1 MLRYAVPATLS
12 LPSYRESARIP
23 TGGLSL
29 LSGSNATSAS
39 QTVDVS
45 GAAGSIDAGLAST
58 RLSAYLGGL
67 NISHD
72 RMAATA
78 SFLDGPGAALGS
90 LKIGPV
96 TVGDRRSLSVLL
108 RRDGNAPVPPG
119 TRQIRV
125 TLAATDDDVF
135 PAPAFADNVKLTLD
149 APAPPV
155 TPPGEGGGDG
165 VIGAPDT
172 AVEFRLT
179 GKKRQRVLKQK
190 GVKVRAE
197 CPLEVCTVEVFGKGK
212 KLKPTSEGLEAG
224 VTERVRLKLKKKQ
237 LAKLKAAIATG
248 EKPKLK
254 VRAEAIDAT
263 GNRSA
268 GSLKVRAK

>member
-1 MLRYAVPATLS
+1 MADFDNDGNEDLAFANGKSVGGTATVLRGAGTPPLAGNLLTNGGFAGAGAARLLTEFPPIPGWERTGNITMLRYAVPATLS

-45 GAAGSIDAGLAST
+45 GAAGSIDAGLSST

-67 NISHD
+67 NIFHD

-135 PAPAFADNVKLTLD
+135 PAPAFADNVVD
-149 APAPPV
+149 ARRAGAARHAPR
-155 TPPGEGGGDG
+155 GG
-165 VIGAPDT
+165 
-172 AVEFRLT
+172 R
-179 GKKRQRVLKQK
+179 R
-190 GVKVRAE
+190 
-197 CPLEVCTVEVFGKGK
+197 
-212 KLKPTSEGLEAG
+212 
-224 VTERVRLKLKKKQ
+224 
-237 LAKLKAAIATG
+237 
-248 EKPKLK
+248 
-254 VRAEAIDAT
+254 
-263 GNRSA
+263 
-268 GSLKVRAK
+268 